1 MWRQSVPLGKAARAT
16 RRVCSGMG
24 EGSCG
29 CKDIGMLN
37 AANQRGCSIF
47 PQMQGIEF
55 ANSVSVGF
63 TPILLTALPRRITPD
78 RVLAL
83 HARYQQLRLL
93 FAFSAMGNNERDVV
107 LLLARL
113 EQPNFLHNRR

>member
-1 MWRQSVPLGKAARAT
+1 MWRQSVPLGNAARAT

-55 ANSVSVGF
+55 ANSVNQYLMIDSTIVRAHQQAATGRKKGGPGPGF
-63 TPILLTALPRRITPD
+63 GAFPRRADDENPPALPWLGT
-78 RVLAL
+78 A
-83 HARYQQLRLL
+83 
-93 FAFSAMGNNERDVV
+93 
-107 LLLARL
+107 
-113 EQPNFLHNRR
+113 

>member
-1 MWRQSVPLGKAARAT
+1 MWRQSVPLGNAARAT

-29 CKDIGMLN
+29 CKDSGMLN

-55 ANSVSVGF
+55 ANSVNVGTIPPDSADLCFSVGRGSLVQIF
-63 TPILLTALPRRITPD
+63 
-78 RVLAL
+78 
-83 HARYQQLRLL
+83 LR
-93 FAFSAMGNNERDVV
+93 MDPE
-107 LLLARL
+107 RL
-113 EQPNFLHNRR
+113 EAPGAPIPSL